1 MPKLIALLV
10 LLSVSVS
17 SMSQKK
23 SVDSCAQVKAKG
35 YTNNF
40 CDYNNKYSFKN
51 IPFESSLTLVS
62 SKFQLIKHAGGA
74 YQYDCKD
81 DDVLNW
87 ATVKFDNCIF
97 DFSATDKLDGVQLQL
112 SESSATS
119 NKDIRDK
126 LNEIMDYLTT
136 YFGKPETFP
145 GSTSPMWRGWKIYIV
160 ISNIQDSS
168 GLTVAIYR
176 INMNP
181 IDNL

>member
-1 MPKLIALLV
+1 MKTKDTCGQLR
-10 LLSVSVS
+10 
-17 SMSQKK
+17 
-23 SVDSCAQVKAKG
+23 AKG
-35 YTNNF
+35 YTETF
-40 CDYNNKYSFKN
+40 CDYNKKYSFKN

-62 SKFQLIKHAGGA
+62 SKLHLTKHVGGS

-87 ATVKFDNCIF
+87 ATVEFDNCVF

-119 NKDIRDK
+119 TKDVREKFAKI
-126 LNEIMDYLTT
+126 IDYLTT

-145 GSTSPMWRGWKIYIV
+145 GSTSPMWRGGKIYIV
-160 ISNIQDSS
+160 ISNVEEMS

-176 INMNP
+176 INTNP
-181 IDNL
+181 IDDL